1 MLALPMLAPRREPSP
16 TFEPGSPPMLTS
28 LIASHAVQPQP
39 STAAV
44 EEVVS
49 PGGIRAYLIPEPSI
63 PFLSLSLYTASFIA
77 EIVRSAQP
85 GTSAM
90 VENALALMLFTA
102 QLVFFL
108 LVPGF
113 GTVDFTMLMGMT
125 LLDFSAG
132 AIVMI
137 FAARR
142 DVQYHA
148 A

>member
-1 MLALPMLAPRREPSP
+1 MPIYIRSLPMLAIPTLIYASLALPLGHDGVRATLDAVLFSVALPS
-16 TFEPGSPPMLTS
+16 GDVWSPQWGHLLMSVAWLMLF
-28 LIASHAVQPQP
+28 
-39 STAAV
+39 
-44 EEVVS
+44 
-49 PGGIRAYLIPEPSI
+49 G
-63 PFLSLSLYTASFIA
+63 

-90 VENALALMLFTA
+90 IENALALLLFTA

-137 FAARR
+137 FASRR
-142 DVQYHA
+142 DVAYHA
-148 A
+148 G

>member
-1 MLALPMLAPRREPSP
+1 MPIYIRSLPMLAIPTIIYAMIAIPSGYDGVRSVLDAILFSITLP
-16 TFEPGSPPMLTS
+16 SGDVWSPQWGHLLMSVAWIML
-28 LIASHAVQPQP
+28 
-39 STAAV
+39 
-44 EEVVS
+44 
-49 PGGIRAYLIPEPSI
+49 
-63 PFLSLSLYTASFIA
+63 FA

-90 VENALALMLFTA
+90 VENALALLLFTA
-102 QLVFFL
+102 QLVLFL
-108 LVPGF
+108 LVSGF

>member
-1 MLALPMLAPRREPSP
+1 MPIYIRSLPMLAIP
-16 TFEPGSPPMLTS
+16 TIIYA
-28 LIASHAVQPQP
+28 LIAIPTGYDGVRSVLDAILFSVTLPSGDVWSPQWGHLLM
-39 STAAV
+39 SVAW
-44 EEVVS
+44 
-49 PGGIRAYLIPEPSI
+49 IML
-63 PFLSLSLYTASFIA
+63 FA

-90 VENALALMLFTA
+90 VENALALLLFTT
-102 QLVFFL
+102 QLVLFL

-137 FAARR
+137 FSARR